1 MKTKDG
7 YDTLGLMII
16 LIGILVAIVL
26 VSPVITIW
34 SLNTLFNTNIET
46 NVLTYL
52 ATLWLTGLIA
62 GSNGIKSR

>member
-1 MKTKDG
+1 MKTKDT

-16 LIGILVAIVL
+16 LFGILVAIVL

-34 SLNTLFNTNIET
+34 ALNTLFNTHIET

-62 GSNGIKSR
+62 GNNLKSK